1 MNELKKVTNPKV
13 SVSVGEVFD
22 KITIL
27 QIKKDKIKDRNKLI
41 NINKELNEIETVVEE
56 HKNDKEI
63 LSFIKTLK
71 NINLKLWEI
80 EDKIRAK
87 ESLKEFDEDFI
98 KLARSV
104 YIVNDKRAEIKK
116 EINLKTNSNLM
127 EEKSYKKYYFNY

>member
-13 SVSVGEVFD
+13 SVSLGEVFD

-56 HKNDKEI
+56 HKNDKDI

-98 KLARSV
+98 QLARSV

-116 EINLKTNSNLM
+116 EINLKTNSNLI
-127 EEKSYKKYYFNY
+127 EEKSYKKY

>member
-98 KLARSV
+98 QLARSV

-116 EINLKTNSNLM
+116 EINLKTNSNLI
-127 EEKSYKKYYFNY
+127 EEKSYKKY

>member
-98 KLARSV
+98 QLARSV

-116 EINLKTNSNLM
+116 EINLKTNSNLI
-127 EEKSYKKYYFNY
+127 EEKSYKQYYLNY

>member
-1 MNELKKVTNPKV
+1 MNELKKITNPKV

-27 QIKKDKIKDRNKLI
+27 QIKKDKIKARNKLI

-56 HKNDKEI
+56 HKNNKDI

-80 EDKIRAK
+80 EDKIRVK

-98 KLARSV
+98 QLARSV

-116 EINLKTNSNLM
+116 EINLKTNSNLI
-127 EEKSYKKYYFNY
+127 EEKSYKKY

>member
-56 HKNDKEI
+56 HKNDLKI
-63 LSFIKTLK
+63 LPLIKTLK
-71 NINLKLWEI
+71 NTNLKLWEI
-80 EDKIRAK
+80 EDKIRVK
-87 ESLKEFDEDFI
+87 ESLKEFDKDFI
-98 KLARSV
+98 QLARSV

-116 EINLKTNSNLM
+116 DINLKTNSNLI
-127 EEKSYKKYYFNY
+127 EEKSYKQY

>member
-13 SVSVGEVFD
+13 SVSLGEVFD

-41 NINKELNEIETVVEE
+41 NINKELNEIETFVEE
-56 HKNDKEI
+56 HKNDNEI

-98 KLARSV
+98 QLARSV
-104 YIVNDKRAEIKK
+104 YRVNDKRAEIKK
-116 EINLKTNSNLM
+116 EINFKTNSNLI
-127 EEKSYKKYYFNY
+127 EEKSYNQY

>member
-56 HKNDKEI
+56 HKNDLKI
-63 LSFIKTLK
+63 LPLIKNLK

-80 EDKIRAK
+80 EDKIRVK
-87 ESLKEFDEDFI
+87 ESLKEFDKSFI
-98 KLARSV
+98 QLARSV

-116 EINLKTNSNLM
+116 DINLKTNSNLI
-127 EEKSYKKYYFNY
+127 EEKSYKQY

>member
-116 EINLKTNSNLM
+116 EINLKTNSNLI
-127 EEKSYKKYYFNY
+127 EEKSYKKY

>member
-56 HKNDKEI
+56 HKNDLKILPLIKNLNNRINAMLAMLLSI
-63 LSFIKTLK
+63 LSSP
-71 NINLKLWEI
+71 NI
-80 EDKIRAK
+80 
-87 ESLKEFDEDFI
+87 S
-98 KLARSV
+98 
-104 YIVNDKRAEIKK
+104 
-116 EINLKTNSNLM
+116 
-127 EEKSYKKYYFNY
+127 

>member
-56 HKNDKEI
+56 HKNDLKI
-63 LSFIKTLK
+63 LPLIKTLK
-71 NINLKLWEI
+71 NTNLKLWEI
-80 EDKIRAK
+80 EDKIRVK

-98 KLARSV
+98 QLARSV

-116 EINLKTNSNLM
+116 DINLKTNSNLI
-127 EEKSYKKYYFNY
+127 EEKSYKQY

>member
-13 SVSVGEVFD
+13 SVSLGEVFD

-27 QIKKDKIKDRNKLI
+27 QIKKDKIKARNKLI

-56 HKNDKEI
+56 HKNDKDI

-98 KLARSV
+98 QLARSV

-116 EINLKTNSNLM
+116 EINLKTNSNLI
-127 EEKSYKKYYFNY
+127 EEKSYKKY

>member
-1 MNELKKVTNPKV
+1 MNELKKITNPKV

-27 QIKKDKIKDRNKLI
+27 QIKKDKIKARNKLI

-98 KLARSV
+98 QLARSV

-116 EINLKTNSNLM
+116 EINLKTNSNLI
-127 EEKSYKKYYFNY
+127 EEKSYNQY

>member
-87 ESLKEFDEDFI
+87 ESLKDFDEDFI
-98 KLARSV
+98 QLARSV
-104 YIVNDKRAEIKK
+104 YRVNDKRAEIKK
-116 EINLKTNSNLM
+116 EINLKTNSNLI
-127 EEKSYKKYYFNY
+127 EEKSYNQY

>member
-1 MNELKKVTNPKV
+1 MNELKKITNPKV

-98 KLARSV
+98 QLARSV

-116 EINLKTNSNLM
+116 EINLKTNSNLI
-127 EEKSYKKYYFNY
+127 EEKSYKKY

>member
-98 KLARSV
+98 QLARSV

-116 EINLKTNSNLM
+116 EINLKTNSNLI
-127 EEKSYKKYYFNY
+127 EEKSYKKYYLNY